1 MEIAVLGS
9 LNMDLVTNVPTLPK
23 IGETVAGSSFEN
35 TPGGKGANQAVAAKR
50 LGASVSMI
58 GQVGDDIYGMELLN
72 YLRTEGISVEN
83 VSISHS
89 THTGVA
95 LIGVEDSGLN
105 SIIAV
110 YGANMD
116 ESAAYEESIR
126 QAVVGADVLLLQNEI
141 PYRYNVIAA
150 EMARKNN
157 SVVIWDPAPVRGDAV
172 DLAHIATFITPNEH
186 EIVPFI
192 DESEVIVDDIQSVF
206 DISLRINE
214 TFSASP
220 IITLGEKGVVF
231 VDEGVPLLQRA
242 RSVVSVDSVAA
253 GDAFSGA
260 LAVGIG
266 EGMTLP
272 EAVRFA
278 CVAGSICVQRRGAQ
292 VSMPTREEVDSLLL
306 GF

>member
-9 LNMDLVTNVPTLPK
+9 LNMDLVTNVPTLPR

-72 YLRTEGISVEN
+72 YLRAEGISVEN
-83 VSISHS
+83 VSISQS

>member
-9 LNMDLVTNVPTLPK
+9 LNMDLVTHVPTLPRV
-23 IGETVAGSSFEN
+23 GETVAGSSFET

-58 GQVGDDIYGMELLN
+58 GQVGDDIYGTELLKF
-72 YLRTEGISVEN
+72 LRAEEVSVEN
-83 VSISHS
+83 VSISHG

-126 QAVVGADVLLLQNEI
+126 QGVVGADVLLLQNEI
-141 PYRYNVIAA
+141 PHRYNLIAA
-150 EMARKNN
+150 EVARKND
-157 SVVIWDPAPVRGDAV
+157 SVVIWDPAPVKGDAV

-192 DESEVIVDDIQSVF
+192 DESEVMVDDIQSVF
-206 DISLRINE
+206 DLSVRINE

-220 IITLGEKGVVF
+220 VITLGEKGVVF
-231 VDEGVPLLQRA
+231 VAEGETHMQPA
-242 RSVVSVDSVAA
+242 RSVVSVDTVAA

-266 EGMTLP
+266 EGMTLS

-278 CVAGSICVQRRGAQ
+278 SVAGSICVERRGAQ
-292 VSMPTREEVDSLLL
+292 VSMPMREEVDALLW

>member
-9 LNMDLVTNVPTLPK
+9 LNMDLVTNVPTLPR

-72 YLRTEGISVEN
+72 YLRAEGISVEN

-231 VDEGVPLLQRA
+231 VDEGVPQLQRA

-266 EGMTLP
+266 EGMTPP
-272 EAVRFA
+272 EAVGFA

>member
-9 LNMDLVTNVPTLPK
+9 LNMDLVTNVPTLPR

-72 YLRTEGISVEN
+72 YLRAEGISVEN

-192 DESEVIVDDIQSVF
+192 DESEVILDDIQSVF

-231 VDEGVPLLQRA
+231 VDEGVPQLQRA

-253 GDAFSGA
+253 GDAFNGA
-260 LAVGIG
+260 LAVALA
-266 EGMTLP
+266 EGQDVSN
-272 EAVRFA
+272 AVKTA
-278 CVAGSICVQRRGAQ
+278 SAAGAV
-292 VSMPTREEVDSLLL
+292 
-306 GF
+306 

>member
-9 LNMDLVTNVPTLPK
+9 LNMDLVTNVPTLPR

-72 YLRTEGISVEN
+72 YLRAEGISVEN

-157 SVVIWDPAPVRGDAV
+157 SVVIWDPAPVRNDSV

-206 DISLRINE
+206 DISLRIN
-214 TFSASP
+214 
-220 IITLGEKGVVF
+220 
-231 VDEGVPLLQRA
+231 
-242 RSVVSVDSVAA
+242 
-253 GDAFSGA
+253 
-260 LAVGIG
+260 
-266 EGMTLP
+266 
-272 EAVRFA
+272 
-278 CVAGSICVQRRGAQ
+278 
-292 VSMPTREEVDSLLL
+292 
-306 GF
+306 

>member
-1 MEIAVLGS
+1 
-9 LNMDLVTNVPTLPK
+9 
-23 IGETVAGSSFEN
+23 
-35 TPGGKGANQAVAAKR
+35 
-50 LGASVSMI
+50 MI

-72 YLRTEGISVEN
+72 YLRAEGISVEN

-105 SIIAV
+105 SIVAV

-220 IITLGEKGVVF
+220 VITLGEKGVVF
-231 VDEGVPLLQRA
+231 VDQGVPQLQRA

-253 GDAFSGA
+253 GEFTSI
-260 LAVGIG
+260 GI
-266 EGMTLP
+266 LI
-272 EAVRFA
+272 V
-278 CVAGSICVQRRGAQ
+278 
-292 VSMPTREEVDSLLL
+292 
-306 GF
+306 